1 MTSSLPFTDQT
12 ALCHSPA
19 VGDRVGDVIGAV
31 RRVQTASP
39 PARGSPRTP
48 EVEVGGRREAAAAQ
62 HARFQQL
69 VRPVDVDVED
79 TEGARGQGG
88 GDTTLHAP
96 HRHTPPRTHT
106 GSTLTTATK
115 RCDRLRGTGSGQGQ
129 TEARET

>member
-1 MTSSLPFTDQT
+1 MTSSLPSTDQT

-19 VGDRVGDVIGAV
+19 AGDRVRDVIGAV

-48 EVEVGGRREAAAAQ
+48 EVEVGGRRQAAAAQ
-62 HARFQQL
+62 DARFQQP
-69 VRPVDVDVED
+69 VRPVDVEVED

-106 GSTLTTATK
+106 GSTLTTATNQ
-115 RCDRLRGTGSGQGQ
+115 RDGLRGTGSEQGQ
-129 TEARET
+129 TQARDA